1 MTTIVLVPGAW
12 LSAAS
17 WDAVAVRLEAVGH
30 EVHPLTLP
38 GLGER
43 ATRAAAQVRLA
54 DHVADVLDYLSANE
68 LSDVALV
75 GHSYAG
81 IVTGQVASCA
91 PERVAHAVFLDSNL
105 PRPGLSMAEGWS
117 ERGIGF
123 VRARIEGNGGLWPR
137 PESGDFAGQDLTER
151 QIALLLTHSSDHPG
165 RTIFDPAVLPRPL
178 SEIRATYINCLKP
191 DPAAHP
197 DAEAFAVSPHWD
209 IVDLG
214 TGHWPMYSR
223 PAELAAL
230 LDEVVRKG
238 RPRPPLTL

>member
-12 LSAAS
+12 LGAAA

-43 ATRAAAQVRLA
+43 ATQAAAQVRLA
-54 DHVADVLDYLSANE
+54 DHVADVLDYLSARE

-105 PRPGLSMAEGWS
+105 PRPRPVDGGRLVGTRRRLRAGADRGQRRAVAEAGSRGLRGPGSDRAADRAAAHPF
-117 ERGIGF
+117 ERPPG
-123 VRARIEGNGGLWPR
+123 PH
-137 PESGDFAGQDLTER
+137 DLR
-151 QIALLLTHSSDHPG
+151 PG
-165 RTIFDPAVLPRPL
+165 RAAAPL
-178 SEIRATYINCLKP
+178 SEIRATYINCRMP
-191 DPAAHP
+191 DPAVHA
-197 DAEAFAVSPHWD
+197 DAAALAGSPNWSLM
-209 IVDLG
+209 DLD

-223 PAELAAL
+223 PAELAEL
-230 LDEVVRKG
+230 LDEIVYKA
-238 RPRPPLTL
+238 